1 LRLPKPGKVTL
12 TARIAAHLPA
22 GVPAEFASIAE
33 RQKAPADAAQRRGD
47 QRFAA
52 SYRRPYWNL
61 ERARLGQ
68 TRTVP
73 VEVIVNG
80 RPIARKVIAADGQLR
95 DITFDVTLER
105 SSWVALRILPSSHT
119 NPVFVLV
126 NDQPIRASKR
136 SLEWCLASVDR
147 CWSQKESTYAPPE
160 MAEARAAYDH
170 ARQVYRTRLAE
181 AVVE

>member
-1 LRLPKPGKVTL
+1 MPFLP
-12 TARIAAHLPA
+12 PA
-22 GVPAEFASIAE
+22 SPA
-33 RQKAPADAAQRRGD
+33 ADAAQRRGD

-52 SYRRPYWNL
+52 SYRRPYWSL

-80 RPIARKVIAADGQLR
+80 RPIERKVIAADGQLR
-95 DITFDVTLER
+95 DVTFHVTLER

-119 NPVFVLV
+119 NPVFVLI
-126 NDQPIRASKR
+126 NDQPIRASKG
-136 SLEWCLASVDR
+136 SIEWCLASVDR

-160 MAEARAAYDH
+160 LVAARAADEH

-181 AVVE
+181 ATAD